1 MALMLSALPLL
12 SFATDIDVADANGN
26 VLRYSY
32 SGTGAATVTQ
42 LVSVSDD
49 ATKAGHLVIPATI
62 TDGDQVAHSVTGIY
76 NSAFNGN
83 TNVLSVEVGAN
94 VTSIGDYAFQSC
106 TSLTTV
112 TGGASV
118 TTLGDYSFANTRL
131 TEAFLPDA
139 VTTIGYH
146 AFQNIPTLKTIVL
159 GPHVSGLSRGSFV
172 DYSETTVNVERIVL
186 NGTYNTIPS
195 SFAIYFKKLKEVTIG
210 SNVTVIDAGAFKDLD
225 SLTTLTLPAGLL
237 TIGSSAFEDCDQLAS
252 ITIPDQVTSVGNSAF
267 LGCDLLASADI
278 GSSVTSLGDNAFRN
292 CTSLTTVTGGEIV
305 TSLGDYCFA
314 NTRLTEAFLPNA
326 VTTIGSHAFQNI
338 PTLKAIVL
346 GPNVSGLS
354 RSSFVDYNESTVNVE
369 RIVFNGTYA
378 KIPDSFTNY
387 FKKLREVTIGS
398 NVTEIGSNA
407 FKDLDSLI
415 SVTLPASLLTIG
427 SSAFEDC
434 DQLTSIIIPDQVTSV
449 GNSAFLGCDLLA
461 SADIGS
467 SVTSLG
473 NNAFQNCAS
482 LTTVTGGESVT
493 TLGSSCFASTRLT
506 KAFLPNAVR
515 TIGTYAFQNIP
526 TLTTIEFGPNVSSIS
541 RSIFIYN
548 YYESTVNVE
557 RIVFN
562 GTYAKIPD
570 NFTNYFKKLRDVTI
584 GSNVT
589 EIGSNAFQD
598 LDSLTSI
605 TLPAGLLTIGSYAF
619 DDCDQLASIIIP
631 DQVTSVG
638 NYAFHSCDLLASA
651 YIGSG
656 MTAIGTG
663 IFQDCWSLTTVTGGE
678 NVTSLGSSCFA
689 NTRLTT
695 AFIPNGVTTIGSYAF
710 QNIPTLK
717 TIEFGPN
724 VSSINRSS
732 FIYNYYESTV
742 NVERIVFNGTYAKI
756 PDNFTNYFKKLK
768 DVTIGANVTEI
779 GNSAFNDLDSLTAI
793 VLPDGITTIGS
804 SAFDGC
810 DNLASVTFGTGLTT
824 IDNYAFR
831 NCFALTSAD
840 LRGSVQTIGQYAFE
854 NCAAL
859 TSLTGLESLV
869 TMGSYAVSRCTS
881 LTELTLGTAFTTW
894 NAQSSYSYSS
904 LMTGMRYLTLPGTT
918 NPFKSSSSPYGLPK
932 GMLIYVPES
941 MLETYRSTSY
951 LSEYRFMAIG
961 STQSFAVTTTAG
973 GQLQEQ
979 VEAVADKAEDVL
991 ELIVTGPINGTD
1003 IEYMHRYL
1011 TNIEVLDLSGAQIVT
1026 GGESY
1031 HRWDHAGN
1039 TSTMYGNSSYNT
1051 ETDKAGNFMFANL
1064 TGLRT
1069 LVLPNGLTTIGAYT
1083 FADCRNLTS
1092 LTIPDGV
1099 TEIGNYAFSYER
1111 SSDYVNKLA
1120 TLHLPA
1126 NLTSLGE
1133 NAFYNQKSLQRI
1145 EIPAGVT
1152 EVKQNTFMYCSVKEV
1167 TLNEGLQ
1174 SIGFRAFYD
1183 SGLETINLP
1192 STLTSMGNETFYS
1205 TELKGTIAL
1214 PGALTALP
1222 NHAFYSCER
1231 LTGVSFS
1238 EGLQSI
1244 GNNTFQNCKQLTE
1257 VSLPQSL
1264 KTIGNNAFINCYRM
1278 RSVALPTALES
1289 IGSSAFEDCDSMYSF
1304 TFPETILTVPNSVL
1318 RDCDLLTTVQMAS
1331 GTRKVDQYA
1340 FSGCKRLTG
1349 IDFSAYTRL
1358 TQIMEYSFQYTG
1370 LTNADLPNWVDTLFY
1385 GAFQNCDS
1393 LRRATIPTGVDYVA
1407 SNLFYNCKKLAS
1419 VTMHDGINRVN
1430 SSAFESCVALPTIDL
1445 NDGITTIG
1453 DYAFRYC
1460 AALELPGNKLPTALT
1475 TIGNYAFNG
1484 CTKVSITAFPTG
1496 LQSIGH
1502 GGFKDCKALMQATLP
1517 ASIKTLGNEVFAY
1530 SGVRTANLP
1539 TGTTSFGT
1547 EMFRECD
1554 SLLTANWP
1562 TDRLKVPNY
1571 TFYGCD
1577 TLQNI
1582 ALPDAVTEIGNY
1594 AFYNCRLLPTTF
1606 HWPTSLTRIDNSAF
1620 ENDTCL
1626 TEITLP
1632 ISLRLIDDHAF
1643 RNTHLRH
1650 IEIPDSVTT
1659 LGDYVFYNCDSLRS
1673 ATLGRSMNYGTNSY
1687 FNYFYY
1693 CDNLETLRIYAGTP
1707 PTLSNNN
1714 YINAYYKK
1722 CELQVPMGVD
1732 SLYREATHW
1741 KDFKLIT
1748 TFLTGDKLA
1757 PEDYAILKRIYQ
1769 LWDGENWTHTWDL
1782 STDDRFVGKWY
1793 GITFDGDHIATL
1805 NLRNNN
1811 LSGPLTRDVFDLP
1824 ALTELDLSRNALTAQ
1839 LDTVLSASV
1848 SAPGA
1853 AATLTSVN
1861 LSRNYL
1867 EGDLA
1872 PFANKLPNLTYFNL
1886 AYNLLTA
1893 ISEPISKDK
1902 LSNGNGFWY
1911 SYQFCDWHTGLPY
1924 VSEKYPVRE
1933 VYYGEPITIEWNTL
1947 QNYNHSSQNYSRTHS
1962 YLMRCYKYYSDPD
1975 YDWSYDGT
1983 DLYVLRDGV
1992 YVVPTNQDVNP
2003 RRDEVTALVSSGSSS
2018 LMTPIIVKFHWHDGD
2033 VNADQTVDV
2042 TDLQGVVN
2050 YALTASRL
2058 SDKTFNF
2065 TAADAIT
2072 DKTIDVRDVVATVN
2086 SILAFDE
2093 DEPSAGVRAYIGH
2106 YTCARNVVAIE
2117 SDALRMANA
2126 DDVAAI
2132 QFTLVGQN
2140 ADDLMLAPELRGF
2153 SLSKRQVGDN
2163 TRVVIYNANGRT
2175 IAEGEHTLLL
2185 GVNPQAVILDPRLT
2199 DAEANYLEAG
2209 VHDIATDIA
2218 VLDGF
2223 SVESSPSEGD
2233 AIYTIDGRRIPSLK
2247 NAPSGVY
2254 VIKRGNKQWKVRK

>member
-1 MALMLSALPLL
+1 MLNEKISTTMKYIPYSQSRWLLALMLSALPLL

-49 ATKAGHLVIPATI
+49 VTKAGHLIIPATI
-62 TDGDQVAHSVTGIY
+62 TDGNEVEHSVTGIG

-186 NGTYNTIPS
+186 NGTYT
-195 SFAIYFKKLKEVTIG
+195 
-210 SNVTVIDAGAFKDLD
+210 
-225 SLTTLTLPAGLL
+225 
-237 TIGSSAFEDCDQLAS
+237 
-252 ITIPDQVTSVGNSAF
+252 
-267 LGCDLLASADI
+267 
-278 GSSVTSLGDNAFRN
+278 
-292 CTSLTTVTGGEIV
+292 
-305 TSLGDYCFA
+305 
-314 NTRLTEAFLPNA
+314 
-326 VTTIGSHAFQNI
+326 
-338 PTLKAIVL
+338 
-346 GPNVSGLS
+346 
-354 RSSFVDYNESTVNVE
+354 
-369 RIVFNGTYA
+369 

-434 DQLTSIIIPDQVTSV
+434 DKLTSITIPDQVASV
-449 GNSAFLGCDLLA
+449 GSSAFQGCDLLA

-473 NNAFQNCAS
+473 NNAFQNCVS

-493 TLGSSCFASTRLT
+493 TIGSSCFANTRLT

-526 TLTTIEFGPNVSSIS
+526 TLTTIEFGPNVSSINRNS
-541 RSIFIYN
+541 FIY
-548 YYESTVNVE
+548 YSSESTINVE

-570 NFTNYFKKLRDVTI
+570 NFTYYFTKLKDVTI
-584 GSNVT
+584 GENVT
-589 EIGSNAFQD
+589 EIGSNAFQNLD
-598 LDSLTSI
+598 LLTSI

-619 DDCDQLASIIIP
+619 DDCDQLASIAIP

-638 NYAFHSCDLLASA
+638 NYAFRSCDLLASA
-651 YIGSG
+651 YIGSSV
-656 MTAIGTG
+656 TAIGTG
-663 IFQDCWSLTTVTGGE
+663 IFQDCVALTTVTGGE
-678 NVTSLGSSCFA
+678 SVTSLGSSCFA

-695 AFIPNGVTTIGSYAF
+695 AFIPNGVTTIGTYAF

-724 VSSINRSS
+724 VSSINRNSFMYYSS
-732 FIYNYYESTV
+732 DRTV

-779 GNSAFNDLDSLTAI
+779 GSSAFNDLDSLRAI

-804 SAFDGC
+804 YAFEGC

-824 IDNYAFR
+824 INNYAFR
-831 NCFALTSAD
+831 NCYSLTSID
-840 LRGSVQTIGQYAFE
+840 LRGSVTTIGSNTFQY
-854 NCAAL
+854 CTAL
-859 TSLTGLESLV
+859 TSATGLDGVV
-869 TMGSYAVSRCTS
+869 TMGSYAFSGCRN
-881 LTELTLGTAFTTW
+881 LTTLTMGAALATW
-894 NAQSSYSYSS
+894 QTQSPYSYGSS
-904 LMTGMRYLTLPGTT
+904 EDLSGMRYLTLPGTV
-918 NPFKSSSSPYGLPK
+918 NPFTSSGSQRGLPP

-941 MLETYRSTSY
+941 MLATYRGTTY
-951 LSEYRFMAIG
+951 LSDFRFMAIG
-961 STQSFAVTTTAG
+961 STQNFAVTTTAG

-979 VEAVADKAEDVL
+979 VETVADKAENVL

-1003 IEYMHRYL
+1003 IEYLHRYL

-1051 ETDKAGNFMFANL
+1051 ESDKAGNFMFANL

-1083 FADCRNLTS
+1083 FADSKNLSS

-1099 TEIGNYAFSYER
+1099 TEIGNYAFSCDR
-1111 SSDYVNKLA
+1111 SSSNKLA

-1133 NAFYNQKSLQRI
+1133 YAFYNQWSLQRI

-1152 EVKQNTFMYCSVKEV
+1152 EVKNYTFMNCSVKEV

-1174 SIGFRAFYD
+1174 SIGYRAFYD

-1192 STLTSMGNETFYS
+1192 STLTSMGSETFYS
-1205 TELKGTIAL
+1205 SELKGTITL

-1222 NHAFYSCER
+1222 NNAFGYCER

-1264 KTIGNNAFINCYRM
+1264 KTIGNSAFINCYRM
-1278 RSVALPTALES
+1278 RSVALPDALES
-1289 IGSSAFEDCDSMYSF
+1289 IGSNAFEDCDSMYSF

-1318 RDCDLLTTVQMAS
+1318 RDCDKLTTVQMAS

-1370 LTNADLPNWVDTLFY
+1370 LTDANLPNWVDTLFY

-1430 SSAFESCVALPTIDL
+1430 SSAFESCVALPTINL

-1484 CTKVSITAFPTG
+1484 CTKVSVTAFPTG
-1496 LQSIGH
+1496 LQSIGS
-1502 GGFKDCKALMQATLP
+1502 GGFNSCKALMQATLP
-1517 ASIKTLGNEVFAY
+1517 AGIKTLGNEVFAY
-1530 SGVRTANLP
+1530 SGVRTAYLP
-1539 TGTTSFGT
+1539 TGITSFGT

-1582 ALPDAVTEIGNY
+1582 ALPDAVTEIGSY
-1594 AFYNCRLLPTTF
+1594 AFCNCRLLPTTF

-1707 PTLSNNN
+1707 PTLSTNS

-1839 LDTVLSASV
+1839 LDTVLSAPV

-1853 AATLTSVN
+1853 AASLTSVN

-1872 PFANKLPNLTYFNL
+1872 PFANQLPNLTYFNL

-1893 ISEPISKDK
+1893 ISEPISKEK
-1902 LSNGNGFWY
+1902 LSNGSGFWY

-1962 YLMRCYKYYSDPD
+1962 YLMRCYKYYNDPD
-1975 YDWSYDGT
+1975 YDWTYDGT

-2003 RRDEVTALVSSGSSS
+2003 RRDEVTALVSSSSSS

-2058 SDKTFNF
+2058 SNKTFNF
-2065 TAADAIT
+2065 TAADVIT

-2093 DEPSAGVRAYIGH
+2093 DEPSAGVRAYISH

-2117 SDALRMANA
+2117 NDALRMANA

-2199 DAEANYLEAG
+2199 AAEANYLEAG
-2209 VHDIATDIA
+2209 VRDIATDVS

-2223 SVESSPSEGD
+2223 PVESSPTEGD

-2254 VIKRGNKQWKVRK
+2254 VIKRGNKQWKIRK